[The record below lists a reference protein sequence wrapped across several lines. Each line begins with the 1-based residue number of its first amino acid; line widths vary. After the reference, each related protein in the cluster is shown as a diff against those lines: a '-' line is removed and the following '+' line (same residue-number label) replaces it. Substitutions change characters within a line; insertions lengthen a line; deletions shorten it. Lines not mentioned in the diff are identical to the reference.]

1 MVERVA
7 GSEVAVGDVGLS
19 LVVGRAVLE
28 HRAVVVGGGRDG
40 LLAGL
45 EAVAGGRSAAG
56 VVVGVARAGVRVG
69 VMFPGQGSQWVGMG
83 RGLYEGFPV
92 FAGALDAV
100 CVELDSLLERPLK
113 EVLFAAPGSDAA
125 GLLDQTV
132 FTQAG
137 LFAVE
142 VALFRLLEAWGV
154 RPDVLIGHS
163 IGELTAAFVAG
174 VWSLP
179 DACALVA
186 ARGRLMQALPSGGVM
201 VSVQA
206 SEDEVL
212 AVLNG
217 HGQRVSVAAVNG
229 PTATVIAGDE
239 QAVDEIAAHFVELGR
254 KTRRLRVSHAFHSA
268 RIDPMLEEFR
278 RVAAGVAYEVPVLPI
293 VSNVTG
299 QVASA
304 EQVCDPEYWV
314 GHARQP
320 VRFAD
325 GVRSLVGQGVSVLL
339 EVGPGGVLTA
349 MSQESLP
356 GQVDVVAV
364 PTMRRDQP
372 EPGSAVTALAALFV
386 NGARVDWAALF
397 AGSGAGRVE
406 LPTYAFQR

>member
-1 MVERVA
+1 
-7 GSEVAVGDVGLS
+7 
-19 LVVGRAVLE
+19 
-28 HRAVVVGGGRDG
+28 
-40 LLAGL
+40 
-45 EAVAGGRSAAG
+45 
-56 VVVGVARAGVRVG
+56 
-69 VMFPGQGSQWVGMG
+69 MG

-100 CVELDSLLERPLK
+100 CVELDSFLERPLK

-278 RVAAGVAYEVPVLPI
+278 RVAAGVSYEVPVLPI

-364 PTMRRDQP
+364 ATMRRDQP